1 MPRSTILTVALVTAT
16 TALVGI
22 ATWWMLR
29 AKTSEEEKRKEQ
41 QARVRQRQR
50 AAQKKAVE
58 QQASDKV
65 VAEEKKRE
73 AEKTLAE
80 SPLDGAKFSAIF
92 REVIREMEWVSL
104 TTLLQEQAIRAQ
116 LQQDMQNPSP
126 QFIAKVAE
134 RQNMQPDQ
142 LIDQFKNNPQFAGAM
157 MQQTVMGIIEQA
169 SQEFGLQKHKQLL
182 KFMDRACA
190 SRGVTQE
197 QLDAYKRVHE
207 DDVKDTLARLTKVM
221 SSQDLPDVDPPASFT
236 KERCLKYMKQMHKL
250 QEEVLEETLKGSS
263 LDAADEG
270 QMPSELEAL
279 VTGEAFEGNAQKEA
293 LEREY
298 DLVNEDH
305 KAEVLLQ
312 KFVLSNT
319 SDMAFMMQVQ
329 QQQQQHVQAVQMR
342 VMQLKKDSD
351 AKKKAKA

>member
-1 MPRSTILTVALVTAT
+1 
-16 TALVGI
+16 
-22 ATWWMLR
+22 
-29 AKTSEEEKRKEQ
+29 
-41 QARVRQRQR
+41 
-50 AAQKKAVE
+50 
-58 QQASDKV
+58 
-65 VAEEKKRE
+65 
-73 AEKTLAE
+73 
-80 SPLDGAKFSAIF
+80 
-92 REVIREMEWVSL
+92 
-104 TTLLQEQAIRAQ
+104 
-116 LQQDMQNPSP
+116 
-126 QFIAKVAE
+126 
-134 RQNMQPDQ
+134 
-142 LIDQFKNNPQFAGAM
+142 
-157 MQQTVMGIIEQA
+157 
-169 SQEFGLQKHKQLL
+169 
-182 KFMDRACA
+182 
-190 SRGVTQE
+190 
-197 QLDAYKRVHE
+197 
-207 DDVKDTLARLTKVM
+207 
-221 SSQDLPDVDPPASFT
+221 
-236 KERCLKYMKQMHKL
+236 MKQMHKL

-298 DLVNEDH
+298 DLVDEDH